1 MQDHDFHVVRKDDA
15 LICSAMQL
23 VEDLFP
29 CNGDPTVSHGELQAA
44 FECDYD
50 KNPSKMYSSME
61 KQEWSEVLDFMIEG
75 TWPSSGLSMLFPEMD
90 PVSPRKQA
98 CMWVTRFEID
108 GRVQWSQI
116 PLHAAMIYGA
126 PYPVVNKLIELYP
139 EGIRCTDDRGML
151 PLHLAIQHSSN
162 ANVLRL
168 LLEKFPEGMFAKD
181 NEDRGPFQVKK
192 DERTKILTIVT
203 KYTTQRIQTEYTQI
217 KDKQLQEVYNN
228 LLIQKDLNDGLEAE
242 LRVND
247 QFMQNTK
254 RQPAELMQ
262 NTKRQPTVIGAPTH
276 GHNVSGVWNNH
287 LPRGARPFEDTRQPD
302 DNGSEIHRLDREL
315 RAEKKRLEEKN
326 RRNREL
332 SDEKR
337 RIEDELRETQAQVK
351 SMTKRR
357 VQDDLRYS
365 KERIASLKQTKAQQG
380 GQQNNHTYQLR
391 KLGNRGGGERNAI
404 AKEEDNL
411 DERIQLSQDKVNR
424 LLQSRSRVDRLR
436 QEVRRLKGT
445 NPKGT
450 NPKGTNPV
458 TNPKGTNPVNR
469 HTTTNRYTAAR
480 GDDEMSAM
488 STSIDGRSID
498 EMRGGLHK
506 LMKQD
511 LLKKEDRIRSRLH
524 KIRQTRN

>member
-1 MQDHDFHVVRKDDA
+1 MQDHDFHVVHKDDA
-15 LICSAMQL
+15 LICSATQL
-23 VEDLFP
+23 LEDLFP
-29 CNGDPTVSHGELQAA
+29 CNGGPTMSKGELQAA

-50 KNPSKMYSSME
+50 KNPSKMYRSME

-75 TWPSSGLSMLFPEMD
+75 TWPGTGFSKLFPEMD
-90 PVSPRKQA
+90 PMSPRKQA
-98 CMWVTRFEID
+98 RMWVTRFEID

-126 PYPVVNKLIELYP
+126 PYLVVERLIELYP
-139 EGIRCTDDRGML
+139 EGIRCTDDQGML

-228 LLIQKDLNDGLEAE
+228 LLIQKQLNDGLEAE
-242 LRVND
+242 LKVND
-247 QFMQNTK
+247 QMMQNTK
-254 RQPAELMQ
+254 RQPA
-262 NTKRQPTVIGAPTH
+262 VIEAPTH
-276 GHNVSGVWNNH
+276 GHNVSAAWNNH
-287 LPRGARPFEDTRQPD
+287 LPRGASPYEDTRQPD
-302 DNGSEIHRLDREL
+302 DNRSEIHRLDREL

-351 SMTKRR
+351 NMTKRR
-357 VQDDLRYS
+357 LQDDLRYS
-365 KERIASLKQTKAQQG
+365 QERIASLKQKKDQRG
-380 GQQNNHTYQLR
+380 GKQNNSTYQLR
-391 KLGNRGGGERNAI
+391 KLGKRGGDERNAN
-404 AKEEDNL
+404 AGEEDNL
-411 DERIQLSQDKVNR
+411 DEKIRESQEKVNR
-424 LLQSRSRVDRLR
+424 LLQSRSRVDTLK

-445 NPKGT
+445 NP
-450 NPKGTNPV
+450 
-458 TNPKGTNPVNR
+458 VNR
-469 HTTTNRYTAAR
+469 DTTTSSSRFTDAR
-480 GDDEMSAM
+480 DDDEMSAM
-488 STSIDGRSID
+488 TTSIDGRSIE

-511 LLKKEDRIRSRLH
+511 LLKKEDRIRSRLQ
-524 KIRQTRN
+524 KIRQTRNYS